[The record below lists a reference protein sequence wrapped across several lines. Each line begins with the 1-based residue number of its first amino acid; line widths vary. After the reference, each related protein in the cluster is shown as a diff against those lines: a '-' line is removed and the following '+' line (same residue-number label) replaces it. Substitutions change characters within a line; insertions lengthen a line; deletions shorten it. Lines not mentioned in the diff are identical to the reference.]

1 MRLTGLLVLVFLA
14 TGLVVLPV
22 FSQPKPAATGAT
34 PVAGESV
41 GTQAR
46 LQREFLEF
54 KLALKLLEQRLEK
67 SGKPEDKLRAASITS
82 ALKMIE
88 EKSTDAKFENI
99 LQDLRKQELFK
110 STDKLQGLVDRNK
123 DLAEDLARLIEA
135 LNRDPE
141 AELRRQREE
150 AKKILERIKDVIGK
164 QERVRGSTEQGRM
177 GKEELEKAQARVT
190 KETKDLKNLIEGKD
204 GKGKD
209 GDPKDGKGKDGKG
222 KDGDPKDGKD
232 KDGKGKDGDSKDGK
246 DKDGK
251 GKDGDSKDGKGKD
264 GKGKDGDSKDGKDKD
279 GKGKDGDSKD
289 GKDKDGKGKDG
300 DPKDGKGKDGKGKD
314 GDPKDGKGKDG
325 KGKDGDPM
333 DGMGKDGKGGDES
346 ADAGKQPLP
355 PEKDNARKRIQEGI
369 ELQEESEKKIA
380 KEDRKAAS
388 NKQGDAIDKLKE
400 AQKKLEDLLRQ
411 LREEEIDRVLVQLQ
425 ARCIE
430 ILRLQTEVRGGTVE
444 VQTSV
449 NARPDRRADR
459 ADEQRALELHDR
471 EDQIVRKAGDALK
484 LIEAE
489 GSAVAFA
496 EIFRQVRDD
505 MTNVRDRLKLADVG
519 EETVKIEEDIIAT
532 LKEMIESL
540 KKAQQDNKNR
550 KPPEP
555 GQPGQQSPAQQDQ
568 RLIDQISELKT
579 IRSMQIQINKRTESH
594 GKKFDGEQAPDIS
607 QLKDPRAKAQAEQVL
622 KEIRELSKRQDK
634 IGKVTRDISLGRN
647 KGQ

>member
-209 GDPKDGKGKDGKG
+209 GDSKDGKGKDGKG
-222 KDGDPKDGKD
+222 KDGDPKDVKG
-232 KDGKGKDGDSKDGK
+232 KDGKGKDGDPKDVK

-264 GKGKDGDSKDGKDKD
+264 GKGKDGDSKNGKD
-279 GKGKDGDSKD
+279 
-289 GKDKDGKGKDG
+289 
-300 DPKDGKGKDGKGKD
+300 KDGKGKD

>member
-251 GKDGDSKDGKGKD
+251 GKDGDSKDGK
-264 GKGKDGDSKDGKDKD
+264 DKD

-289 GKDKDGKGKDG
+289 GKD
-300 DPKDGKGKDGKGKD
+300 KDGKGKD

>member
-22 FSQPKPAATGAT
+22 FSQPKPAAPGAT

-209 GDPKDGKGKDGKG
+209 GDPKDGKD
-222 KDGDPKDGKD
+222 
-232 KDGKGKDGDSKDGK
+232 
-246 DKDGK
+246 
-251 GKDGDSKDGKGKD
+251 
-264 GKGKDGDSKDGKDKD
+264 
-279 GKGKDGDSKD
+279 
-289 GKDKDGKGKDG
+289 
-300 DPKDGKGKDGKGKD
+300 KDGKGKD

>member
-22 FSQPKPAATGAT
+22 FSQPKPAALGAT

-222 KDGDPKDGKD
+222 NDGDSKDGKDNDGKGNDGDPKDGKD
-232 KDGKGKDGDSKDGK
+232 KDGKGKDGDP
-246 DKDGK
+246 KDGK
-251 GKDGDSKDGKGKD
+251 GKDGDPKDGKG
-264 GKGKDGDSKDGKDKD
+264 
-279 GKGKDGDSKD
+279 
-289 GKDKDGKGKDG
+289 KDGKGKDG

>member
-22 FSQPKPAATGAT
+22 FSQPKPAVPGAT

-190 KETKDLKNLIEGKD
+190 KETKDLKNLIEG
-204 GKGKD
+204 
-209 GDPKDGKGKDGKG
+209 
-222 KDGDPKDGKD
+222 
-232 KDGKGKDGDSKDGK
+232 
-246 DKDGK
+246 
-251 GKDGDSKDGKGKD
+251 
-264 GKGKDGDSKDGKDKD
+264 KD

>member
-22 FSQPKPAATGAT
+22 FSQPKPAAPGAT

-222 KDGDPKDGKD
+222 KDGDSKDGKDKDGKGKDGDPKDGKDKDGKGKDGDPKDGKD
-232 KDGKGKDGDSKDGK
+232 KDGKGKDGDSKY
-246 DKDGK
+246 
-251 GKDGDSKDGKGKD
+251 
-264 GKGKDGDSKDGKDKD
+264 
-279 GKGKDGDSKD
+279 

-333 DGMGKDGKGGDES
+333 DGMGKDGKGSDES

-579 IRSMQIQINKRTESH
+579 IRSMQMQINKRTESH

>member
-22 FSQPKPAATGAT
+22 FSQPKPAVPGAT

-209 GDPKDGKGKDGKG
+209 GDPKDGKDKDGKG
-222 KDGDPKDGKD
+222 KDGDP
-232 KDGKGKDGDSKDGK
+232 
-246 DKDGK
+246 
-251 GKDGDSKDGKGKD
+251 
-264 GKGKDGDSKDGKDKD
+264 
-279 GKGKDGDSKD
+279 
-289 GKDKDGKGKDG
+289 KDGKGKDG

>member
-22 FSQPKPAATGAT
+22 FSQPKPAVPGAT

-209 GDPKDGKGKDGKG
+209 GDPKDGKDKDGKG
-222 KDGDPKDGKD
+222 KDGDPKDGKGKD
-232 KDGKGKDGDSKDGK
+232 GDPKDGKG
-246 DKDGK
+246 
-251 GKDGDSKDGKGKD
+251 
-264 GKGKDGDSKDGKDKD
+264 
-279 GKGKDGDSKD
+279 
-289 GKDKDGKGKDG
+289 KDGKGKDG

>member
-22 FSQPKPAATGAT
+22 FSQPKPAVPGAT

-209 GDPKDGKGKDGKG
+209 GDPKDGKG
-222 KDGDPKDGKD
+222 
-232 KDGKGKDGDSKDGK
+232 
-246 DKDGK
+246 
-251 GKDGDSKDGKGKD
+251 
-264 GKGKDGDSKDGKDKD
+264 
-279 GKGKDGDSKD
+279 
-289 GKDKDGKGKDG
+289 KDGKGKDG

>member
-222 KDGDPKDGKD
+222 KDGDPKDVKH
-232 KDGKGKDGDSKDGK
+232 
-246 DKDGK
+246 
-251 GKDGDSKDGKGKD
+251 KD

-300 DPKDGKGKDGKGKD
+300 DSKNGKDKDGKGKD

-333 DGMGKDGKGGDES
+333 DGMGKDGKGGDDS

>member
-22 FSQPKPAATGAT
+22 FSQPKPAVPGAT

-222 KDGDPKDGKD
+222 KDGD
-232 KDGKGKDGDSKDGK
+232 
-246 DKDGK
+246 
-251 GKDGDSKDGKGKD
+251 
-264 GKGKDGDSKDGKDKD
+264 
-279 GKGKDGDSKD
+279 SKD

-300 DPKDGKGKDGKGKD
+300 DPKDGKGKDGKGKDGKGKDGDSKDGKDKDGKGKD

>member
-22 FSQPKPAATGAT
+22 FSQPKPAVPGAT

-209 GDPKDGKGKDGKG
+209 GDPKDGK
-222 KDGDPKDGKD
+222 D
-232 KDGKGKDGDSKDGK
+232 KDGKGKDGDS
-246 DKDGK
+246 
-251 GKDGDSKDGKGKD
+251 
-264 GKGKDGDSKDGKDKD
+264 
-279 GKGKDGDSKD
+279 
-289 GKDKDGKGKDG
+289 
-300 DPKDGKGKDGKGKD
+300 KDGKGKDGKGKD

-471 EDQIVRKAGDALK
+471 EDQMVRKAGDALK

>member
-22 FSQPKPAATGAT
+22 FSQPKPAASGAT

-209 GDPKDGKGKDGKG
+209 GDS
-222 KDGDPKDGKD
+222 KDGKD

-251 GKDGDSKDGKGKD
+251 GKDGDP
-264 GKGKDGDSKDGKDKD
+264 
-279 GKGKDGDSKD
+279 KD

>member
-22 FSQPKPAATGAT
+22 FSQPKPAASGAT

-222 KDGDPKDGKD
+222 KDGD
-232 KDGKGKDGDSKDGK
+232 SKDGK

-251 GKDGDSKDGKGKD
+251 GKDGDP
-264 GKGKDGDSKDGKDKD
+264 
-279 GKGKDGDSKD
+279 KD

>member
-22 FSQPKPAATGAT
+22 FSQPKPAASGAT

-209 GDPKDGKGKDGKG
+209 GDS
-222 KDGDPKDGKD
+222 KDGKD

-251 GKDGDSKDGKGKD
+251 GKDGDP
-264 GKGKDGDSKDGKDKD
+264 KDGKDKD

>member
-222 KDGDPKDGKD
+222 KDGDPKDVKG
-232 KDGKGKDGDSKDGK
+232 KDGKGKDGDPKDVK

-264 GKGKDGDSKDGKDKD
+264 GKGKDGDSKNGKD
-279 GKGKDGDSKD
+279 
-289 GKDKDGKGKDG
+289 
-300 DPKDGKGKDGKGKD
+300 KDGKGKD

>member
-22 FSQPKPAATGAT
+22 FSQPKPAASGAT

-222 KDGDPKDGKD
+222 KDGDSKDGKD

-251 GKDGDSKDGKGKD
+251 GKDGDP
-264 GKGKDGDSKDGKDKD
+264 KDGKDKD

>member
-22 FSQPKPAATGAT
+22 FSQPKPAASGAT

-222 KDGDPKDGKD
+222 KDGD
-232 KDGKGKDGDSKDGK
+232 SKDGK

-264 GKGKDGDSKDGKDKD
+264 GKGKDGDPKDGKDKD

>member
-22 FSQPKPAATGAT
+22 FSQPKPAASGAT

-209 GDPKDGKGKDGKG
+209 GDSKDGKGKDGKG
-222 KDGDPKDGKD
+222 KDGDPKDVKD
-232 KDGKGKDGDSKDGK
+232 
-246 DKDGK
+246 
-251 GKDGDSKDGKGKD
+251 KD

-300 DPKDGKGKDGKGKD
+300 DSKNGKDKDGKGKD

>member
-22 FSQPKPAATGAT
+22 FSQPKPAALGAT

-209 GDPKDGKGKDGKG
+209 GD
-222 KDGDPKDGKD
+222 
-232 KDGKGKDGDSKDGK
+232 
-246 DKDGK
+246 
-251 GKDGDSKDGKGKD
+251 SKDGKGKD

-279 GKGKDGDSKD
+279 GKGKDGDPKD
-289 GKDKDGKGKDG
+289 GKGKDGKGKDG
-300 DPKDGKGKDGKGKD
+300 DSKDGKDKDGKGKD

>member
-22 FSQPKPAATGAT
+22 FSQPKPAASGAT

-222 KDGDPKDGKD
+222 KDGDSKDGKD
-232 KDGKGKDGDSKDGK
+232 KDGKGKDGDPKDGK

-264 GKGKDGDSKDGKDKD
+264 GDP
-279 GKGKDGDSKD
+279 
-289 GKDKDGKGKDG
+289 KDGKGKDG
-300 DPKDGKGKDGKGKD
+300 DPKDGKGKDSKGKD

>member
-22 FSQPKPAATGAT
+22 FSQPKPAVPGAT

-209 GDPKDGKGKDGKG
+209 GDPKDGKDKDGKGKDGDSKDGKDKDSKGKDGDSKDGKDKDGKG

-232 KDGKGKDGDSKDGK
+232 KDGKGKGGDP
-246 DKDGK
+246 KDGK
-251 GKDGDSKDGKGKD
+251 G
-264 GKGKDGDSKDGKDKD
+264 
-279 GKGKDGDSKD
+279 
-289 GKDKDGKGKDG
+289 KDGKGKDG

>member
-222 KDGDPKDGKD
+222 KDGDSKDGKG
-232 KDGKGKDGDSKDGK
+232 KDGKGKDGDPKDVK
-246 DKDGK
+246 D
-251 GKDGDSKDGKGKD
+251 KD

-300 DPKDGKGKDGKGKD
+300 DSKNGKDKDGKGKD

>member
-22 FSQPKPAATGAT
+22 FSQPKPAASGAT

-209 GDPKDGKGKDGKG
+209 GDPKDGKDKDGKG
-222 KDGDPKDGKD
+222 KDGDPKDGKV
-232 KDGKGKDGDSKDGK
+232 
-246 DKDGK
+246 
-251 GKDGDSKDGKGKD
+251 
-264 GKGKDGDSKDGKDKD
+264 
-279 GKGKDGDSKD
+279 
-289 GKDKDGKGKDG
+289 KDGKGKDG

-314 GDPKDGKGKDG
+314 GDPKDGKGKDGKGKDG

>member
-1 MRLTGLLVLVFLA
+1 MRLTGLLLLVFLA

-22 FSQPKPAATGAT
+22 FSQSKPVVPPAT

-67 SGKPEDKLRAASITS
+67 SGKPEDKLRAASITN

-150 AKKILERIKDVIGK
+150 ARKILERIKDVIGK
-164 QERVRGSTEQGRM
+164 QERVRGNTEQGRM

-190 KETKDLKNLIEGKD
+190 KETKDLKNLIEGKEGKGKDGDPKDGKDKD

-222 KDGDPKDGKD
+222 KDGDPKDGK
-232 KDGKGKDGDSKDGK
+232 G
-246 DKDGK
+246 
-251 GKDGDSKDGKGKD
+251 
-264 GKGKDGDSKDGKDKD
+264 
-279 GKGKDGDSKD
+279 
-289 GKDKDGKGKDG
+289 KDGKGKDG
-300 DPKDGKGKDGKGKD
+300 DPKDGKGKDGKGKEGDPKDGKDKGDKGKDGDPKDGKDKDGKGKD

-369 ELQEESEKKIA
+369 EFQEESEKKIA

-519 EETVKIEEDIIAT
+519 DETVKIEEDIIAT

-555 GQPGQQSPAQQDQ
+555 GQPGAQQNPGQQDQ

-579 IRSMQIQINKRTESH
+579 IRSMQLQINKRTESH
-594 GKKFDGEQAPDIS
+594 GKKFEGEQAPDIS

>member
-22 FSQPKPAATGAT
+22 FSQPKPAAPGAT

-209 GDPKDGKGKDGKG
+209 GDSKDGKDKDGKG

-246 DKDGK
+246 
-251 GKDGDSKDGKGKD
+251 GKDGDP
-264 GKGKDGDSKDGKDKD
+264 
-279 GKGKDGDSKD
+279 
-289 GKDKDGKGKDG
+289 KDGKGKDG

>member
-190 KETKDLKNLIEGKD
+190 KETKDLKYLIEGKD

-222 KDGDPKDGKD
+222 KDGDPKDVKD
-232 KDGKGKDGDSKDGK
+232 
-246 DKDGK
+246 
-251 GKDGDSKDGKGKD
+251 KD

-300 DPKDGKGKDGKGKD
+300 DSKDGKDKDGKGKDGDSKNGKDKDGKGKD

>member
-22 FSQPKPAATGAT
+22 FSQPKPAVPGAT

-209 GDPKDGKGKDGKG
+209 GD
-222 KDGDPKDGKD
+222 
-232 KDGKGKDGDSKDGK
+232 
-246 DKDGK
+246 
-251 GKDGDSKDGKGKD
+251 SKDGKGKD

-279 GKGKDGDSKD
+279 GKGKDGDPKD
-289 GKDKDGKGKDG
+289 GKGKDGKGKDG
-300 DPKDGKGKDGKGKD
+300 DSKDGKDKDGKGKD

>member
-22 FSQPKPAATGAT
+22 FSQPKPAAPGAT

-209 GDPKDGKGKDGKG
+209 GDPKDGKGKDGDSKDGKDKDGKG

-232 KDGKGKDGDSKDGK
+232 KDGKGKDGDP
-246 DKDGK
+246 KDGK
-251 GKDGDSKDGKGKD
+251 G
-264 GKGKDGDSKDGKDKD
+264 
-279 GKGKDGDSKD
+279 
-289 GKDKDGKGKDG
+289 KDGKGKDG

>member
-22 FSQPKPAATGAT
+22 FSQPKPAVPGAT

-222 KDGDPKDGKD
+222 KDGD
-232 KDGKGKDGDSKDGK
+232 
-246 DKDGK
+246 
-251 GKDGDSKDGKGKD
+251 
-264 GKGKDGDSKDGKDKD
+264 SKDGKDKD

-300 DPKDGKGKDGKGKD
+300 DPKDGKGKDGKGKDGDPKDGKGKEGKGKD

-579 IRSMQIQINKRTESH
+579 IRSMQIQINKRM
-594 GKKFDGEQAPDIS
+594 
-607 QLKDPRAKAQAEQVL
+607 AK
-622 KEIRELSKRQDK
+622 
-634 IGKVTRDISLGRN
+634 SLMANRRLIFRN
-647 KGQ
+647 

>member
-22 FSQPKPAATGAT
+22 FSQPKPAVPGAT

-251 GKDGDSKDGKGKD
+251 GKDGD
-264 GKGKDGDSKDGKDKD
+264 
-279 GKGKDGDSKD
+279 
-289 GKDKDGKGKDG
+289 
-300 DPKDGKGKDGKGKD
+300 PKDDGKGKD